1 MYNVKV
7 LKQKG
12 NDAFKIGQLD
22 EALKFCMEA
31 IELQELTDIT
41 LSAVLFSNRSQVY
54 LMEKR

>member
-1 MYNVKV
+1 MYNVNV

-22 EALKFCMEA
+22 EALKFCTEA